1 MNVTPQALAVQVGQL
16 QARAC
21 RFASAC
27 ETLDVNVRVRLP
39 QVLLALYVHG
49 RRFAACRF
57 ASACEIFEVNVT
69 PQALADQVGQR
80 NSRAWRFAS
89 AWETFDVNVRAPLP
103 HGFVAVY
110 SRGGGGGGG
119 ISAGAAST
127 LQLPGKASVGRGA
140 LTPDIRATWERKS
153 ARNAPTDDPRQRATS
168 SEARAVTAAAPG
180 TGFSGVASARR
191 TSDSTSSSVRLD
203 RYAPHS
209 EPCGFCQPLP

>member
-1 MNVTPQALAVQVGQL
+1 M
-16 QARAC
+16 
-21 RFASAC
+21 
-27 ETLDVNVRVRLP
+27 
-39 QVLLALYVHG
+39 HG
-49 RRFAACRF
+49 RRFAAWRF
-57 ASACEIFEVNVT
+57 ASACEIFDVNVT
-69 PQALADQVGQR
+69 PHALADQVGHR
-80 NSRAWRFAS
+80 NARAWRFAS
-89 AWETFDVNVRAPLP
+89 ACETFDVNVRVPLP

-119 ISAGAAST
+119 ITAGAAST

-191 TSDSTSSSVRLD
+191 TSASTSSSVRFD
-203 RYAPHS
+203 KYAPHS
-209 EPCGFCQPLP
+209 EPCGFRQPLP